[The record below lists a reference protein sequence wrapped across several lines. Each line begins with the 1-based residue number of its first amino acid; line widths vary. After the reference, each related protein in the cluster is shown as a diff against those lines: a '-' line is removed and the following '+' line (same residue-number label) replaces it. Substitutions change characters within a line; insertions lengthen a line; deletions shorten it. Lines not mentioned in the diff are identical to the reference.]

1 MQLIAKMVEEIPS
14 FMVAKV
20 NFELICDMNLFTSLS
35 YLIPL
40 LETIHVLI
48 KFKQKW
54 DVFVCDYAV
63 VFKFYKGWK
72 LYSPYLNLATKYT
85 FDVFK

>member
-1 MQLIAKMVEEIPS
+1 MFNPTKYVMSMYMPLIAKMVEDIPS

-40 LETIHVLI
+40 LETIHVSI
-48 KFKQKW
+48 KFKQK
-54 DVFVCDYAV
+54 
-63 VFKFYKGWK
+63 
-72 LYSPYLNLATKYT
+72 
-85 FDVFK
+85 